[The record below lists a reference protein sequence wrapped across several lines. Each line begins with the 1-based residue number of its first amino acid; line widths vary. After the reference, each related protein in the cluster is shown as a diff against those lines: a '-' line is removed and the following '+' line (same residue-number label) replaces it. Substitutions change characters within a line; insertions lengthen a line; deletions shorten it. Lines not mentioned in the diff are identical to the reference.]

1 MKHWLALTMAL
12 AMAVSAAPV
21 GAAGVCQP
29 SPMGDTTV
37 YLRGAMNNWA
47 AQEDF
52 AFQYSCDAYYLNV
65 QLDAAYDFKVGDAAW
80 RDASTFGKNAR
91 GELEAHAKGNLRLT
105 FAGEQTLK
113 LKFASGQPVLTLG
126 PKTFA
131 DPNARTVTDPV
142 ALSLQFDSRALAH
155 KKPFGAVVAGTAIDF
170 SVSAL
175 PGVGKITLVV
185 EKRLLEGNQD
195 VLEYPELG
203 RMPLIKSASSP
214 REIWTSR
221 YVFDSVSVYGYWF
234 EAEVGGATYVLQN
247 NRDPVFWT
255 REKGSGGV
263 GAVDFKPTASRAI
276 RRFRQTVFDAA
287 FKVPDWA
294 PDVVYY
300 YIFPDRFRN
309 GNPANDPKPG
319 VAKYHDHT
327 VELHQNWND
336 KPWVPGTGDG
346 SDAHYNNDFFGG
358 DLEGII
364 QKLDYIQELGAN
376 TLYMTP
382 VFKAA
387 SNHKYDT
394 ADYLQIDP
402 GFGTNADFIRLT
414 AEAAKRGIRVLPDTS
429 LNHTGNDSVYF
440 NRFGNHGSA
449 GAFQGGKINP
459 QSPYADWYT
468 LDASQSDPARQYK
481 GWVDVADLPE
491 LNKASR
497 GWRNYAYGANDSVMK
512 TWLDRGAAGW
522 RMDVVPWVPDDFW
535 REWRSAIKTHR
546 PDALTVAETWFDAS
560 KYLLGDMFDSTMNYI
575 FRNAVLDYAAGGK
588 ARSLYPNLE
597 LMREAYP
604 PQAFYAL
611 MNLLSSHDQARAL
624 HQFGWHADTTDATT
638 IAQARQRLKLAV
650 LFQMTFPGSPTV
662 YYGDEV
668 AVTGGDDPYNRATY
682 PWADQGGRPDADML
696 AAFKQLIALRKQHA
710 VLRRGTLDAPLHVDD
725 HSIVL
730 LRKLGSSVAIT
741 ATNNALTAQTVT
753 VQLPSGVQVD
763 RFTDALGGPSVTVAQ
778 GQLTLTLPALF
789 GAVLLGTEVAF
800 AAPHPEAMRVMS
812 YNIRCGS
819 CERESD
825 VNHWSRRKYLVAD
838 VIKSAQADV
847 IGLQEA
853 ELFQVHDLV
862 SLLADFDWVGVGR
875 DDGREKG
882 EINAVLVRRSAL
894 SIASYKTL
902 WLSGTPETVSRGWDA
917 LLNRTVTV
925 LALESRATG
934 RGLNFLNTHFD
945 HAGVVARNESALLIE
960 KLVQSLGAN
969 RPVILTGDFN
979 ARSDFAGYQNLTG
992 PLRDAAT
999 TSQAPATG
1007 GNITFNGFGRDV
1019 QADNKIDYIFVSPGV
1034 EVKTHRVV
1042 TDLYN
1047 GLYPSDHFPLV
1058 ADILLR

>member
-12 AMAVSAAPV
+12 AMVVSAAPT

-29 SPMGDTTV
+29 SPLGDTTV

-65 QLDAAYDFKVGDAAW
+65 RLDAAHDFKIGDAAW
-80 RDASTFGKNAR
+80 RDASTFGKNPR

-113 LKFASGQPVLTLG
+113 LAFASGQPVLSLG

-131 DPNARTVTDPV
+131 DPNARAVTDPV

-155 KKPFGAVVAGTAIDF
+155 KKPFGAVVVGTAIDF

-175 PGVGKITLVV
+175 PGVSKITLVV
-185 EKRLLEGNQD
+185 EKRRLEGNQE
-195 VLEYPELG
+195 VLEYPEIG
-203 RMPLIKSASSP
+203 RMQLVKNAVSP
-214 REIWTSR
+214 REIWTSS
-221 YVFDSVSVYGYWF
+221 YVFDSVSIYGYWF
-234 EAEVGGATYVLQN
+234 EVEVGSATYVLQN

-263 GAVDFKPTASRAI
+263 GAVDFKPAASRSI

-300 YIFPDRFRN
+300 YIFPERFRN

-319 VAKYHDHT
+319 VARYHDHT
-327 VELHQNWND
+327 VELHRNWSD

-346 SDAHYNNDFFGG
+346 SDAHFNNDFFGG
-358 DLEGII
+358 DLEGIV

-382 VFKAA
+382 IFKAA

-394 ADYLQIDP
+394 ADYKQIDP
-402 GFGTNADFIRLT
+402 GFGTNADFTRLT

-449 GAFQGGKINP
+449 GAFQGGRINP

-468 LDASQSDPARQYK
+468 LDASQSDPAKQYK

-497 GWRNYAYGANDSVMK
+497 GWRNYAYGNKDSVMK

-522 RMDVVPWVPDDFW
+522 RMDVAPWVPDDFW
-535 REWRSAIKTHR
+535 REWRSAIKTHK

-575 FRNAVLDYAAGGK
+575 FRNTVLEYAAGGK
-588 ARSLYPNLE
+588 ARSLYPNIE

-624 HQFGWHADTTDATT
+624 HQFGWHADTTDAKA
-638 IAQARQRLKLAV
+638 IAEARQRLKLAA

-682 PWADQGGRPDADML
+682 PWADQGGKPDTDML
-696 AAFKQLIALRKQHA
+696 ATFKQLIGLRNQHA
-710 VLRRGTLDAPLHVDD
+710 VLRRGTIGAPLYVDD

-730 LRKLGSSVAIT
+730 LRQLGSSVAIT
-741 ATNNALTAQTVT
+741 ATNNALTAQNVT
-753 VQLPSGVQVD
+753 VQLPPGVHVD

-778 GQLTLTLPALF
+778 DKLTLTLPALY
-789 GAVLLGTEVAF
+789 GAVLLGTEVAV
-800 AAPHPEAMRVMS
+800 AAQAPEPLRVMS

-825 VNHWSRRKYLVAD
+825 VNHWSRRKHLVAD
-838 VIKSAQADV
+838 VIKNAHPDV

-853 ELFQVHDLV
+853 ELFQVNDLV
-862 SLLADFDWVGVGR
+862 SLLSDFDWVGVGR
-875 DDGREKG
+875 DDGKEQG

-894 SIASYKTL
+894 SIVSQKTL
-902 WLSGTPETVSRGWDA
+902 WLSETPEAVSRGWDA
-917 LLNRTVTV
+917 MLNRTVAV

-945 HAGVVARNESALLIE
+945 HAGVVARSESAKLIE
-960 KLVQSLGAN
+960 KLVQAFGTN
-969 RPVILTGDFN
+969 RPVVLTGDLN
-979 ARSDFAGYQNLTG
+979 ARSDFGGYKNLTRQ
-992 PLRDAAT
+992 LRDAAT
-999 TSQAPATG
+999 ASQVPATG
-1007 GNITFNGFGRDV
+1007 GNITFNGFGTDM
-1019 QADNKIDYIFVSPGV
+1019 QPDNKIDYIFVSPGV
-1034 EVKTHRVV
+1034 EVRKHRVV

-1058 ADILLR
+1058 VEILLH